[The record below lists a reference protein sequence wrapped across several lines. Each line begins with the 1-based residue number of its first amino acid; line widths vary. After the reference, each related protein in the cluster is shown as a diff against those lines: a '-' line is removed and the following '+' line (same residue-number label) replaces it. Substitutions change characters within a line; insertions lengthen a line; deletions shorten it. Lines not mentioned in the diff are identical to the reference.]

1 MRLPPTSASPGP
13 VSSTGLA
20 EFQDADL
27 EASIPARF
35 ATLVAQLPAEHLA
48 YHGADAELT
57 YRQLDRLSDA
67 WAAKL
72 VALLGRGRPG
82 AQAAIITLLPHGGLS
97 LIGLLAVLKAG
108 HFYVPLEINQGDDY
122 AARIIADCAPQATL
136 TTGELLAQ
144 AQRWMSVAEP
154 ASLLTIDA
162 EPPTLEPG
170 FVSADSFSQ
179 MIASVLYTSGST
191 GWPRGVIRTHRQNLF
206 SAYVNAREG
215 GYNPEARVAHLI
227 SYAFSFSVPVIFG
240 ALLTGATLVG
250 PPAMSMLPSELYGW
264 LRAHEISVFQCAPS
278 VLRELSAVAGDFP
291 PLTSLTAIAT
301 GMEPVS
307 REVIQRLSRLL
318 PAGCLLMFRLASTEA
333 GLVTHFS
340 MHVGDTWEGDW
351 TPAGYP
357 PVYTEVFIGDDA
369 GQPIPRGEPGQIC
382 VRSRFLSAGY
392 WNLPDETAARFLPD
406 PDGGDRR
413 IFLTGDWGRMDAD
426 GMLHHLGRMDF
437 MVKVRGYRVEPEMIE
452 LALLAHSNL
461 RECVVAA
468 RQSRAGD
475 NQLVAYLVAREQPAP
490 SVAELRGL
498 LAQKLPDFMIPSR
511 FVWLDALPRTANGK
525 VDRQALPPPG
535 KGRPDLDTPFMD
547 PRSELEQQLAGIW
560 ADLLELDEV
569 GVEDDFFALGGDS
582 LAALRMALT
591 VEEATGQRVP
601 TDFMSVPT
609 VAHLA
614 GTLLRGPAA
623 SQAVTGDAGSPSPMI
638 ASTKPTRSLRDKLR
652 AQVLEDGPL
661 WHGHGLPYGVGVRWQ
676 RWLIAQ
682 PWVRRRYARQ
692 LALVERWSAEL
703 SILDSGRE
711 RATISLL
718 ANTWLGW
725 RKAALSRVTD
735 LSDWVTVNDPYQILL
750 GTSPFPT
757 GAVLAVSH
765 AGRIGLLPLEIC
777 RRNGRETGSIIGGE
791 PVGPL
796 LRSEMLLK
804 AERILQRGGVVMV
817 AADGLQGHYAV
828 DVPFWGRRRSFQ
840 MGAAELAVTTG
851 SALVPVYITFDAR
864 GRIHLEVTAPLET
877 KALTTRDR
885 IRELTERYGA
895 DYVARWPQFY
905 ASMLWRHLAHNLD
918 LSPW

>member
-318 PAGCLLMFRLASTEA
+318 PAGCLLMFRLRPQKLASSHTSA
-333 GLVTHFS
+333 CMWVTHGKATG
-340 MHVGDTWEGDW
+340 H
-351 TPAGYP
+351 P
-357 PVYTEVFIGDDA
+357 PVIRQFTLKFSLGMM
-369 GQPIPRGEPGQIC
+369 
-382 VRSRFLSAGY
+382 
-392 WNLPDETAARFLPD
+392 PD
-406 PDGGDRR
+406 
-413 IFLTGDWGRMDAD
+413 
-426 GMLHHLGRMDF
+426 
-437 MVKVRGYRVEPEMIE
+437 
-452 LALLAHSNL
+452 S
-461 RECVVAA
+461 
-468 RQSRAGD
+468 
-475 NQLVAYLVAREQPAP
+475 
-490 SVAELRGL
+490 
-498 LAQKLPDFMIPSR
+498 
-511 FVWLDALPRTANGK
+511 
-525 VDRQALPPPG
+525 
-535 KGRPDLDTPFMD
+535 
-547 PRSELEQQLAGIW
+547 
-560 ADLLELDEV
+560 
-569 GVEDDFFALGGDS
+569 
-582 LAALRMALT
+582 
-591 VEEATGQRVP
+591 
-601 TDFMSVPT
+601 
-609 VAHLA
+609 
-614 GTLLRGPAA
+614 
-623 SQAVTGDAGSPSPMI
+623 
-638 ASTKPTRSLRDKLR
+638 
-652 AQVLEDGPL
+652 
-661 WHGHGLPYGVGVRWQ
+661 
-676 RWLIAQ
+676 
-682 PWVRRRYARQ
+682 
-692 LALVERWSAEL
+692 
-703 SILDSGRE
+703 
-711 RATISLL
+711 
-718 ANTWLGW
+718 
-725 RKAALSRVTD
+725 LSRV
-735 LSDWVTVNDPYQILL
+735 VNRVRFACVVVSSAPVI
-750 GTSPFPT
+750 GTCPMKLPPVFCPTLMAAT
-757 GAVLAVSH
+757 GASS
-765 AGRIGLLPLEIC
+765 LPA
-777 RRNGRETGSIIGGE
+777 IGG
-791 PVGPL
+791 GWM
-796 LRSEMLLK
+796 RMACSTTW
-804 AERILQRGGVVMV
+804 GVWISWSRCV
-817 AADGLQGHYAV
+817 ATGLS
-828 DVPFWGRRRSFQ
+828 RR
-840 MGAAELAVTTG
+840 
-851 SALVPVYITFDAR
+851 
-864 GRIHLEVTAPLET
+864 
-877 KALTTRDR
+877 
-885 IRELTERYGA
+885 
-895 DYVARWPQFY
+895 
-905 ASMLWRHLAHNLD
+905 
-918 LSPW
+918 